1 MVVLP
6 GSAAAAAQSA
16 MGAVRAGSIFAFC
29 QSLAAGGSVAMGTV
43 AGTSVAVS
51 SLGAG
56 AASLANVKAWFDGR
70 NGMPSYSWADGER
83 FVPSPELLFSL
94 LNL

>member
-6 GSAAAAAQSA
+6 GSIAAGIQS
-16 MGAVRAGSIFAFC
+16 GIGVVKAGSIFAFC
-29 QSLAAGGSVAMGTV
+29 QSLV
-43 AGTSVAVS
+43 AGSGAAMSAVVGTSTAVS
-51 SLGAG
+51 SVGAG
-56 AASLANVKAWFDGR
+56 AASVVNVKAWWDGE

-83 FVPSPELLFSL
+83 FVPSPQLLSHL